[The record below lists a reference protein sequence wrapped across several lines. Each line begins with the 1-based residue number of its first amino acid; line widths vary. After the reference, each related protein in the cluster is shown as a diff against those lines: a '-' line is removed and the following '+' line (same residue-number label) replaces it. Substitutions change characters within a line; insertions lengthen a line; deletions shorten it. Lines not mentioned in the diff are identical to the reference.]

1 MTKATIQSVC
11 ITNLPAIGRKLADG
25 VFAGIITRQN
35 GDHCAVVLLPG
46 HGKDLTWTQARGWA
60 LKQGG
65 ELPSRPVIA
74 MLFANAR
81 TRIRSDWHWTNE
93 EYNADSAW
101 VAIASTGT
109 KAGATRNPK
118 PRLLPSATSRLID
131 ANALGA

>member
-101 VAIASTGT
+101 GCDCINGYQSWGHKKSKASAVAVRYV
-109 KAGATRNPK
+109 K
-118 PRLLPSATSRLID
+118 ID
-131 ANALGA
+131 